1 MADTQIFLDLVSGVG
16 GQMTSEGAYG
26 TQFAYLRVP
35 EINDESHAFSLAD
48 RSLSI
53 VIKGAGDWTK
63 RLHQLA
69 VTQATEALSAS
80 AGADVSKA
88 VPVEQLTGI
97 TTDLVCEIDGVYGNA
112 SPPWRSFSHV
122 LFVGG
127 GVGVTPWLPAMEEHQ
142 ELLRQHGSSAQT
154 MKLCWI
160 GRDHAELE
168 GMGRYLPPDDT
179 RVFLTRVKAP
189 AASPAASEPSA
200 SLEESCE
207 AGQSGQTDDDTT
219 EQAFVGKSD
228 TRPWLFAFVGV
239 VSLCL
244 TQSLYYYLRGEN
256 SVYVD
261 YERGCGEW
269 CFEGEPSQTQYF
281 IVKLL
286 AVACSYFAIAGATV
300 FARWTSR
307 RGAAPAGTCSF

>member
-1 MADTQIFLDLVSGVG
+1 
-16 GQMTSEGAYG
+16 
-26 TQFAYLRVP
+26 
-35 EINDESHAFSLAD
+35 
-48 RSLSI
+48 
-53 VIKGAGDWTK
+53 
-63 RLHQLA
+63 
-69 VTQATEALSAS
+69 
-80 AGADVSKA
+80 
-88 VPVEQLTGI
+88 
-97 TTDLVCEIDGVYGNA
+97 
-112 SPPWRSFSHV
+112 
-122 LFVGG
+122 
-127 GVGVTPWLPAMEEHQ
+127 
-142 ELLRQHGSSAQT
+142 
-154 MKLCWI
+154 
-160 GRDHAELE
+160 
-168 GMGRYLPPDDT
+168 MGRYLPADDT

-189 AASPAASEPSA
+189 AVSPAASEVPSEPSA

-207 AGQSGQTDDDTT
+207 AGQAGQSGQTDDDTT

-300 FARWTSR
+300 FARWASNCLGSLRCPLAAGTSTSR
-307 RGAAPAGTCSF
+307 PGAAAVPRKSELSAAVPVEFGRPDMAALIDAAVAEVGTEATLPTRAGGLTHGLFVCVCGPDALVQSCKDAVKAAKRNHKGVAVGLHAEEPDW